1 MVVMVV
7 LTLVN
12 IKLTA
17 KITAASTTTTTV
29 LRLEVLNWNLIK
41 SLGKF
46 WMFKS
51 VLKLSN
57 PQIYKYSQNLI
68 FLRPLSKGPFVV
80 NKSSFVNILLRFH
93 LDFKDCFYKK

>member
-1 MVVMVV
+1 MVVVVV

-29 LRLEVLNWNLIK
+29 LRLEVLNWNLNK
-41 SLGKF
+41 SYKTDLNIQNF
-46 WMFKS
+46 P
-51 VLKLSN
+51 KLSN
-57 PQIYKYSQNLI
+57 PQVYKY
-68 FLRPLSKGPFVV
+68 FVV

>member
-1 MVVMVV
+1 MVVVVV

-29 LRLEVLNWNLIK
+29 LRLEVLNWNLNK
-41 SLGKF
+41 SYKTDLNIQNF
-46 WMFKS
+46 P
-51 VLKLSN
+51 KLSN
-57 PQIYKYSQNLI
+57 PQIYKYFQNLI
-68 FLRPLSKGPFVV
+68 FLRPLSKGYFVV